1 VTQPVASPEQYRRRA
16 RHFFQMAQNCKDS
29 QIAHH
34 LRVIA
39 ADYLDAGQVG
49 DKAPNGRNKS
59 SLTRKPRSDPPVS
72 AATAEDSGWG
82 SV

>member
-29 QIAHH
+29 QIADR

-39 ADYLDAGQVG
+39 SDYLDAGQDQRQKQVQS
-49 DKAPNGRNKS
+49 DKKAPQ
-59 SLTRKPRSDPPVS
+59 
-72 AATAEDSGWG
+72 
-82 SV
+82 

>member
-16 RHFFQMAQNCKDS
+16 LHFFQMAQNCKDS
-29 QIAHH
+29 QIAHR

-49 DKAPNGRNKS
+49 DKPPQGQKQVQSDKKAPQ
-59 SLTRKPRSDPPVS
+59 
-72 AATAEDSGWG
+72 
-82 SV
+82 

>member
-29 QIAHH
+29 QIAHR

-39 ADYLDAGQVG
+39 ADYVDAGQDQRQKQVQS
-49 DKAPNGRNKS
+49 DKKAPQ
-59 SLTRKPRSDPPVS
+59 
-72 AATAEDSGWG
+72 
-82 SV
+82 

>member
-29 QIAHH
+29 QIADR

-39 ADYLDAGQVG
+39 ADYVDAGQVG
-49 DKAPNGRNKS
+49 GKAPQRQKQ
-59 SLTRKPRSDPPVS
+59 TQSDKKAPQ
-72 AATAEDSGWG
+72 
-82 SV
+82 

>member
-16 RHFFQMAQNCKDS
+16 RLFFQMAQNCKDS
-29 QIAHH
+29 QIAHR

-49 DKAPNGRNKS
+49 DKAPQRQKQVHSDNKA
-59 SLTRKPRSDPPVS
+59 PQ
-72 AATAEDSGWG
+72 
-82 SV
+82 